1 MPIYEYSCR
10 TCAHQFEALVRG
22 AALPECPKC
31 TSGELERVFSLPA
44 VSSTSSTRSVIRRET
59 QKRDKTQGAERIYT
73 QREYERNHD

>member
-1 MPIYEYSCR
+1 MPIYEYSCG
-10 TCAHQFEALVRG
+10 TCGHQFEALVRG
-22 AALPECPKC
+22 ATLPECPKC
-31 TSGELERVFSLPA
+31 KGGELERVFSLPA